1 LLLFLGGSSFLGGE
15 TILSGPATAVFIVF
29 LSSRA
34 LLKMTVNPSAE
45 PGLVAS
51 HSPNF
56 GNGLALFPYTP
67 PNKRKKTTELFIIKK
82 MQISSQSLR
91 LFFQDK
97 RFGKLYERRELL
109 KSYQQ
114 QMQDESKFVDI
125 RDG

>member
-67 PNKRKKTTELFIIKK
+67 PNKQNKKQNCSSLKK

-91 LFFQDK
+91 LFFK
-97 RFGKLYERRELL
+97 
-109 KSYQQ
+109 
-114 QMQDESKFVDI
+114 I
-125 RDG
+125 RDLENCMKGGKF